1 MRPLV
6 LITVVALM
14 AGLPVAAQQSA
25 TQRRAPRVDSLSA
38 SIYGKVTRS
47 DTGGPVRG
55 AEVRL
60 LIDGRSS
67 RLATTDADGRYE
79 LRDLAAGEYRVA
91 VSRTGFVP
99 LQFGQRRPFEA
110 ASAIAVAEGARA
122 EANVALIRGGVIYGR
137 VLDQTGE
144 PLIGTRVQALRSGSV
159 RGQRRLQTVGASDLT
174 DDTGSF
180 RIYGLPPGDYFV
192 AAAAGL
198 GDQVKRDP
206 PTYYPG
212 TANFTE
218 AQPIALAP
226 GVEASAEFAMAPVR
240 NARVSGVVVDSAGN
254 PVQAMVNLVSEA
266 VSAGPAMGA
275 GAAVGGPSPL
285 QVHADAEA
293 NGRFT
298 MENVPPGPYVLTAM
312 VFRMAGPAPP
322 NPGPTTAAQMA
333 RQMPEQAAMP
343 LVVNGDDVSG
353 LTIVTTKPSVLTGSI
368 VADTGVARPL
378 PRNVRVTQ
386 RSVTS
391 GGTSMSMGSMNDT
404 DFQLVGMAGA
414 FRINVTV
421 PEGWTVKA
429 VMLDGRDVTDEPIDL
444 RGQNAT
450 VRVVLS
456 DRPSSVIGT
465 ASQRGAPADVDVVVF
480 AEDPTKWTYPSR
492 FVRTTRADGQGRF
505 QIVDLPSGERYLAAA
520 LDYLE
525 EGEQD
530 DPQFLERLRARA
542 TSFSLIEGQQRAI
555 QLDAIGR

>member
-1 MRPLV
+1 
-6 LITVVALM
+6 
-14 AGLPVAAQQSA
+14 
-25 TQRRAPRVDSLSA
+25 
-38 SIYGKVTRS
+38 
-47 DTGGPVRG
+47 
-55 AEVRL
+55 
-60 LIDGRSS
+60 
-67 RLATTDADGRYE
+67 
-79 LRDLAAGEYRVA
+79 
-91 VSRTGFVP
+91 
-99 LQFGQRRPFEA
+99 
-110 ASAIAVAEGARA
+110 
-122 EANVALIRGGVIYGR
+122 
-137 VLDQTGE
+137 
-144 PLIGTRVQALRSGSV
+144 
-159 RGQRRLQTVGASDLT
+159 
-174 DDTGSF
+174 
-180 RIYGLPPGDYFV
+180 
-192 AAAAGL
+192 
-198 GDQVKRDP
+198 
-206 PTYYPG
+206 
-212 TANFTE
+212 
-218 AQPIALAP
+218 
-226 GVEASAEFAMAPVR
+226 
-240 NARVSGVVVDSAGN
+240 
-254 PVQAMVNLVSEA
+254 
-266 VSAGPAMGA
+266 
-275 GAAVGGPSPL
+275 
-285 QVHADAEA
+285 
-293 NGRFT
+293 
-298 MENVPPGPYVLTAM
+298 
-312 VFRMAGPAPP
+312 
-322 NPGPTTAAQMA
+322 MA

-414 FRINVTV
+414 FRINVTG